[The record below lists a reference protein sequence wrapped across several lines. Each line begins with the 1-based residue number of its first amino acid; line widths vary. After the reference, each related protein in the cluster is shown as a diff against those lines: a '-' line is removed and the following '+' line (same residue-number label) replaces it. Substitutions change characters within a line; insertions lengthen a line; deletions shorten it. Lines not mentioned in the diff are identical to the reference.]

1 MEFKHAVEL
10 LFTNMGQTLKILV
23 WNIICTAVTFG
34 IGCALLI
41 PCWNSFAATTDVI
54 SYLNQVSNT
63 WNDFVYEGLPAMHAL
78 RDFVSEIGG
87 AFAEASNNTGT
98 MVGAAFSFV
107 FLYALYCF
115 LIGLSFYPVADMLNN
130 KMASNMNFGFA
141 SNMAMNS
148 RKSIRFSAARLSVS
162 LPLDIIFFVIEGCF
176 VFGVFPKIGIGAFT
190 IALLIAILY
199 VASRAVLLAGWLPR
213 MIYYQ
218 EENVYVNFFRSLS
231 SVKANIKC
239 LFKAYIITFS
249 LVYICAVVFAFPT
262 FGLLSIVMPP
272 IYYFMIR
279 AIELVGYYKMNGMN
293 FYIDSNTVI
302 DTTEYGYRK
311 HNQGIEE

>member
-23 WNIICTAVTFG
+23 WNFISLAITFG

-41 PCWNSFAATTDVI
+41 PCWNSFAATTDVLDYVSAI
-54 SYLNQVSNT
+54 SGT

-78 RDFVSEIGG
+78 RDFISEISGVFT
-87 AFAEASNNTGT
+87 AASANAGT
-98 MVGAAFSFV
+98 MVGVAFSGV

-130 KMASNMNFGFA
+130 KMASNMSFGFA
-141 SNMAMNS
+141 SNMAMNAK
-148 RKSIRFSAARLSVS
+148 KSVRFSLARLSIS
-162 LPLDIIFFVIEGCF
+162 FPLDIVFLVIEACF
-176 VFGVFPKIGIGAFT
+176 VFGVFPKIGIWAFT
-190 IALLIAILY
+190 LALLIAILY
-199 VASRAVLLAGWLPR
+199 VASRAVLFAGWLPR
-213 MIYYQ
+213 MIYYPD
-218 EENVYVNFFRSLS
+218 ENVYTNFFRSLS

-272 IYYFMIR
+272 VYYIMIR

-311 HNQGIEE
+311 HNQGIE